1 MSISDFLSISIAP
14 REDVT
19 FMWQANASLTGFNIS
34 RSQLSPIVKMNSDEF
49 SLRRKALIMITY
61 CSVFLMLKT
70 ILNSTH
76 KSGRVVISDCLG
88 ITKGLQ
94 GRVGLDDLILQ
105 GTLKTKCLS
114 YCLLHQVCGE
124 INIAVILFEL
134 C

>member
-1 MSISDFLSISIAP
+1 
-14 REDVT
+14 
-19 FMWQANASLTGFNIS
+19 
-34 RSQLSPIVKMNSDEF
+34 MNSDEF

-88 ITKGLQ
+88 IAKGLQ